1 MLWGTSKTTSLIIR
15 NSTSIYKRS
24 MAQKSMWER
33 MKEDGWS
40 YRRGRYY
47 RPEQNRKSEGMSC
60 DDAFEWYE
68 SIQHWLNGWKLHVIV
83 WLVVWISQPTTTE
96 NKSIHL
102 NSSDDGA
109 IGKVDNSEH
118 ASGRNYSNSAS
129 LLLINNN
136 STEQSAGDGNNNNR
150 KSIRMNRKW
159 LTTCNE
165 CGHFRFARLNS
176 KRVINLNFPYEH
188 SARGGCTVPSEYHIL
203 YLGKS

>member
-1 MLWGTSKTTSLIIR
+1 MEFF
-15 NSTSIYKRS
+15 KRLFF
-24 MAQKSMWER
+24 Q
-33 MKEDGWS
+33 
-40 YRRGRYY
+40 
-47 RPEQNRKSEGMSC
+47 Q
-60 DDAFEWYE
+60 
-68 SIQHWLNGWKLHVIV
+68 
-83 WLVVWISQPTTTE
+83 SQPTTTE

-118 ASGRNYSNSAS
+118 ASGRNYSDSAS

-150 KSIRMNRKW
+150 KSIRKNRKW

-176 KRVINLNFPYEH
+176 KRVINPNYPYEH

-203 YLGKS
+203 PGQKLKRMCICTYCSNAMRNFKNDVPNNKKLHQYIYI